1 MKSRTILIVAA
12 SIGILVSA
20 LGVQQYMTSQIASQ
34 VGKQIFKADGVTASI
49 PLMEVPGN
57 LLSDSIKSADIKVDS
72 FTLRQNQTRASLE
85 LAALQISKEKPRL
98 VGSMEI
104 SVIIPTSVI
113 VETSGYPDAKIVGNA
128 LQVSAGPAGIGAAL
142 LIPKYSNGTLFFE
155 LQSLTIFGSK
165 VQGSELP
172 QSLSDQVK
180 KQSMRNFKPPKGVTV
195 KSVTLNN
202 KGLSVKMYGKNVALE
217 SFGSNF

>member
-1 MKSRTILIVAA
+1 MKSKTILIVAA

-34 VGKQIFKADGVTASI
+34 VAKEIFKADGVTASI
-49 PLMEVPGN
+49 PLIEVPGN

-72 FTLRQNQTRASLE
+72 FILRQNQTRASLE

-113 VETSGYPDAKIVGNA
+113 VETSGYPDR
-128 LQVSAGPAGIGAAL
+128 SEEHT
-142 LIPKYSNGTLFFE
+142 SE
-155 LQSLTIFGSK
+155 LQSLS
-165 VQGSELP
+165 
-172 QSLSDQVK
+172 
-180 KQSMRNFKPPKGVTV
+180 
-195 KSVTLNN
+195 
-202 KGLSVKMYGKNVALE
+202 A
-217 SFGSNF
+217 